1 MSQTDAE
8 RRVTAALTETGSL
21 SPEGSA
27 RVQINRGTA
36 YLALPARL
44 RDHYDISQADSL
56 QRAYDPATGCLII
69 SFGDYDLFE

>member
-8 RRVTAALTETGSL
+8 RRVTQALADTSPL

-27 RVQINRGTA
+27 QVQLNRGTA
-36 YLALPARL
+36 YCAIPARL
-44 RDHYDISQADSL
+44 RDHYGIEQGDSI

-69 SFGDYDLFE
+69 SLGDYDLFE